1 MSAVE
6 IHPTAIVDPAA
17 QLGSGVRIG
26 PFCIVEA
33 DTVIGD
39 RTVMRSQAQ
48 VLRHTTVGADC
59 DIHPFAVV
67 GGEPQ
72 DLSFRGEPTTLVV
85 GDRCVIREHA
95 TLSRGTARSRGITTI
110 GHDGYFMA
118 GTHIGHDCI
127 VGDKVIM
134 AAHASLG
141 GHVVLGEHV
150 IVGGLAGVHQFC
162 RVGRHAFVG
171 ALACV
176 VADVIPFGSV
186 IGVHA
191 HLAGLNVVGLKRRG
205 FTRQQ
210 IHELRAAYR
219 MLFAEEGTLQER
231 LEDVEERFSS
241 IPEAAEIVAFVR
253 ADSSRSLCLPRD

>member
-17 QLGSGVRIG
+17 QLGAGVRIG

-39 RTVMRSQAQ
+39 RTVLRPQAQ
-48 VLRHTTVGADC
+48 VLRHTTVGAEC

-72 DLSFRGEPTTLVV
+72 DLSFRGEPTTLVI

-95 TLSRGTARSRGITTI
+95 TLSRGTARSRGVTTV
-110 GHDGYFMA
+110 GNDGYFMA
-118 GTHIGHDCI
+118 SSHIGHDCI

-241 IPEAAEIVAFVR
+241 IPEAAEIVEFVR
-253 ADSSRSLCLPRD
+253 ADSSRPLCLPRD